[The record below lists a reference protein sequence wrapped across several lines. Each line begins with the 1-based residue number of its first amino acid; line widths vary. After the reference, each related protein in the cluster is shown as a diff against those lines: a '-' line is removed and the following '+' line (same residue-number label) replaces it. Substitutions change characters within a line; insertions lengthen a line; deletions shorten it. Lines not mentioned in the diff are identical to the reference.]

1 MMAHVSDANEKPKYR
16 LVQDNCQPAIM
27 GGCFSLGCC
36 YELHYEIHR
45 VEEGDDTKGCC
56 NGFKLQEPVGSVAPV
71 MNTPIQR
78 LIESQTGLA
87 KQRARIVL
95 PADAK
100 EADKLVMLQL
110 IFFGMTNAAQSN
122 VSVCCLY
129 RLRIF
134 YVSLSLP
141 TSPSRTL
148 SFTFFL
154 SLSHTGRQRGR
165 RRTDLSRDGD
175 VKRERERERERER
188 K

>member
-154 SLSHTGRQRGR
+154 SLSQDVNGG
-165 RRTDLSRDGD
+165 DGAPIS
-175 VKRERERERERER
+175 VEMEM
-188 K
+188 